1 MWRLISRLVDTPS
14 LCLYGIFS
22 CFKAYE
28 YWHVDYLVYILHVP
42 YYILNLVIM
51 CVCIYLL
58 MFVCIY
64 FVWLTFFF
72 FSLWCMFGCYVHLRC
87 SHVDYIDW
95 FSYLLLHSDS
105 SYCIIILFS
114 FICIFS
120 FLYISFILVWLI
132 LSIVYYLVYLNILF
146 ILVIYLSYLSC
157 FLLSLCGYINDI
169 PVICMT
175 GWCMTALLLCDACIS
190 CLCGIH
196 IYPLTFNSLVS
207 IDFVSLNLVFDMR
220 LVTLFA
226 LRPS

>member
-1 MWRLISRLVDTPS
+1 MWHLIGRSVDTP
-14 LCLYGIFS
+14 LYVSWYDWLLITRWELW
-22 CFKAYE
+22 Y
-28 YWHVDYLVYILHVP
+28 VYMW
-42 YYILNLVIM
+42 Y
-51 CVCIYLL
+51 
-58 MFVCIY
+58 
-64 FVWLTFFF
+64 
-72 FSLWCMFGCYVHLRC
+72 MFGCYVHLLHRL
-87 SHVDYIDW
+87 I
-95 FSYLLLHSDS
+95 LLLVVAYDS
-105 SYCIIILFS
+105 SCCMIILLS
-114 FICIFS
+114 LTIIFS